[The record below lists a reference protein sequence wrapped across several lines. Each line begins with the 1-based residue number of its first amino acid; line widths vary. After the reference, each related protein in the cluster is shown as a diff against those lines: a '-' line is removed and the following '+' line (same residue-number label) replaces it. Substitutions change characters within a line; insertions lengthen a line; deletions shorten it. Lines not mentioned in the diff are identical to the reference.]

1 MLVGFLCVMQ
11 NSAQRQI
18 AANAQ
23 EQGVILK
30 DVPEKIDKKA
40 HYLFYLH
47 GKIVESGNTR
57 PTSEKFGV
65 YEYEQILETFR
76 QSNFI
81 VISEPRPKDTDIEIY
96 GEKVAGQ
103 VRQLIK
109 AGVSP
114 KLITIVG
121 ASQGSWI
128 AMLAST
134 YLNNRK
140 LNFVIIAGC
149 NKSIF
154 GKANLNGNVLSI
166 YEKSDGTGTCEKF
179 RENATNLRKYKEL
192 ELNTGLGHG
201 FIYRPMKEW
210 IEPTLVWAQ
219 R

>member
-1 MLVGFLCVMQ
+1 MIVGILSITQC
-11 NSAQRQI
+11 SAQRQT
-18 AANAQ
+18 NKNKQ
-23 EQGVILK
+23 EKGVILN

-40 HYLFYLH
+40 RYLFYLH
-47 GKIVESGNTR
+47 GKIVESGNIR

-65 YEYEQILETFR
+65 FEYEKILETFK
-76 QSNFI
+76 QNNFV
-81 VISEPRPKDTDIEIY
+81 VISEPRPKDTDIEKY

-103 VRQLIK
+103 VRQLLS

-114 KLITIVG
+114 KHITVVG

-140 LNFVIIAGC
+140 LNVVIIAGC
-149 NKSIF
+149 NKRIF
-154 GKANLNGNVLSI
+154 EKVKLQGNVLSI

-179 RENATNLRKYKEL
+179 RENAANLRKYKEI
-192 ELNTGLGHG
+192 EVNTGLGHG

-210 IEPTLVWAQ
+210 TEPTIAWAQ